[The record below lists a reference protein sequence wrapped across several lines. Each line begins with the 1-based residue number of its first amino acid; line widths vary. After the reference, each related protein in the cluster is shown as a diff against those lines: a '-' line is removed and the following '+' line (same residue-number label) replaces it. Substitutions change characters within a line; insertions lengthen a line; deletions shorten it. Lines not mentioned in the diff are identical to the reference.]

1 MIRHRTLALLALVA
15 GSLFAFGCSSGYGG
29 KAPAADA
36 GAAAPPPVAF
46 ATAQLSPTQGN
57 TASGTVTFAEMK
69 DGTVHV
75 VADLAGLAPG
85 QQHAMHVHE
94 KGDCS
99 APDATS
105 AGSHYNPEQHVHGLP
120 PTDPRH
126 AGDLGNVTADA
137 KGLAHYEI
145 TVTNLTVKGA
155 KNPIDGRA
163 VIVHAKPD
171 DGGQPVGNAG
181 GRIACGVIVAR

>member
-1 MIRHRTLALLALVA
+1 MRSTTILAAFSLLVLA
-15 GSLFAFGCSSGYGG
+15 GCSQSYGG
-29 KAPAADA
+29 KSTSAAPAAGDA
-36 GAAAPPPVAF
+36 VAY
-46 ATAQLSPTQGN
+46 ATCTLEPTQGHA
-57 TASGTVTFAEMK
+57 TRGTVTFTEMK
-69 DGTVHV
+69 DGSVKV
-75 VADLAGLAPG
+75 VADLTGLVPA

-99 APDATS
+99 APDASS
-105 AGSHYNPEQHVHGLP
+105 AGSHYNPGGHDHGLP
-120 PTDPRH
+120 PGEPRH

-137 KGLAHYEI
+137 NGAAHYELTI
-145 TVTNLTVKGA
+145 TNVSVKGA

-181 GRIACGVIVAR
+181 GRIACGVILAR